1 VTEIRVRAASEAD
14 VSLIFAFIRELAE
27 YERLSHEVVATEDSL
42 REWLFGERPVAE
54 VLIGESGGD
63 AAGFALFFHSF
74 STFLGKPGIYLED
87 LYVRPEFRSRGIGR
101 PLLIHLAR
109 LARQRGYGRLEW
121 SVLDWNEP
129 AIGFYRGIGASPV
142 SGWTVYRVTG
152 QELEVLAGHR

>member
-1 VTEIRVRAASEAD
+1 MTEIRVRAASTED
-14 VSLIFAFIRELAE
+14 VPLILSFIKELAE

-54 VLIGESGGD
+54 ALIGEYAGNP
-63 AAGFALFFHSF
+63 AGFALFFHSF

-101 PLLIHLAR
+101 ALLIHLAR
-109 LARQRGYGRLEW
+109 LARERGYGRLEW

-152 QELEVLAGHR
+152 ETLEELAGR